1 MLWDSF
7 KNLLG
12 WAFKQGKKMQ
22 ELINELSRGWRA
34 ERSLSQMTL
43 GRFISELEKLPQDK
57 EIENVCSPH
66 SYRGYYSDLAL
77 EKESGKRT
85 VASLVEQLKTE
96 CLGQTFTGYKGGDF
110 YMDENT
116 PMWIAEYGSCGVKI
130 MSIEDGE
137 TFSLSTQDDD

>member
-1 MLWDSF
+1 
-7 KNLLG
+7 
-12 WAFKQGKKMQ
+12 MQ
-22 ELINELSRGWRA
+22 ELINELNRGWRA

-43 GRFISELEKLPQDK
+43 GVLISELEKLPQEK
-57 EIENVCSPH
+57 EIENICSPH

-77 EKESGKRT
+77 EKQSGTRT

-116 PMWIAEYGSCGVKI
+116 PMWIAEYGSSGQKI
-130 MSIEDGE
+130 MSIKDGE
-137 TFSLSTQDDD
+137 TLSFLTENDY

>member
-1 MLWDSF
+1 
-7 KNLLG
+7 
-12 WAFKQGKKMQ
+12 MQ
-22 ELINELSRGWRA
+22 ELINELSKGWRA
-34 ERSLSQMTL
+34 ERSLSQITL

-77 EKESGKRT
+77 EKESGTRS
-85 VASLVEQLKTE
+85 VGSLVEKLKSE

-116 PMWIAEYGSCGVKI
+116 PMWIAKYGSCGVKI
-130 MSIEDGE
+130 MNIEDGE
-137 TFSLSTQDDD
+137 TLSLLTRDDD

>member
-1 MLWDSF
+1 M
-7 KNLLG
+7 KK
-12 WAFKQGKKMQ
+12 KQTAVDYLVK
-22 ELINELSRGWRA
+22 LSKGWRA
-34 ERSLSQMTL
+34 ERSLSHMTL

-57 EIENVCSPH
+57 EIENVCEPH

-77 EKESGKRT
+77 EKGSGTRT
-85 VASLVEQLKTE
+85 VASLIEQLKNE

-116 PMWIAEYGSCGVKI
+116 PMWVAECGFCGVKI
-130 MSIEDGE
+130 MNIEDGE